1 MIKIIYIGYF
11 ISLVIASIIAG
22 VMGGDIVKSVG
33 GWILTCMLLF
43 IIIMMIDDYNVSQF
57 CGACPM
63 GTAIV
68 DALSSVAVNLLIF
81 GALAALIALIKGRS

>member
-1 MIKIIYIGYF
+1 MYIGYF

-22 VMGGDIVKSVG
+22 LMGGDIVKSVG
-33 GWILTCMLLF
+33 GWILTCITCMLLF